1 MGFYKSWLNK
11 ISKKDNDDNEILI
24 FLEHGDDVISPFID
38 GEEEELEAFWLSV
51 NSHSVSDFVSQLEHM
66 TVSNSFSSNDVP
78 CFSTFEI
85 GATRVPELLEFSPS
99 GLSFKELGYKLK
111 KPLQKTASQKYGEN
125 QARLAEMLHLV
136 TINDSA
142 PKRVFVTRL
151 GKYLNRYSFLEKE
164 NVIRS
169 LLLQDPYIQHVV
181 TATLHYSYNYSEVL
195 TVLSR
200 STAMRRRQNVRKIVT
215 FILSDEEFSDCLN
228 HIDWEV

>member
-1 MGFYKSWLNK
+1 MLYPKFLKENDTIGVPAPSAGSKDKKK
-11 ISKKDNDDNEILI
+11 INRYRDAEKK
-24 FLEHGDDVISPFID
+24 
-38 GEEEELEAFWLSV
+38 LS
-51 NSHSVSDFVSQLEHM
+51 
-66 TVSNSFSSNDVP
+66 
-78 CFSTFEI
+78 
-85 GATRVPELLEFSPS
+85 
-99 GLSFKELGYKLK
+99 ELGYKLK